1 MKKQLALLAFA
12 TAICSSAAIQPAVA
26 IRFDD
31 NHTVERWETLAK
43 VFRKHNVRFSFSIIP
58 MFREQQDPA
67 WCKKICQL
75 QDEGFEV
82 MDHTPQHTTV
92 TVTLPAGDPRLE
104 TLKTASFVDHIYKN
118 KVCIKCYPAESKFS
132 APFAVKIFDKNKITA
147 TDKTPFKLARRMNF
161 EIDGKHYYLTSTP
174 QAGVFKLITI
184 WNEDN
189 VVLPDGEKTARRCL
203 KESFDLAEG
212 GYDFLIQCSQDG
224 FRKIGL
230 KKMPRVWIQPG
241 GYYPHL
247 AMDKLANALR
257 KYDYISG
264 SCQQNGSMK
273 GYLDPEFE
281 DRRFSMLWGDFN
293 FEKLKFAPQKTRI
306 ADTLACRK
314 VAIGSSHLTPA
325 QRDGKLKEYAAMY
338 EQLLPWLK
346 ANNIKVMTQG
356 ELAEHLRDTKIAP
369 KENIMPSLAKDID
382 ENNRPDGYIWRKGSG
397 AWDKKAAAISIK
409 GKGVL
414 LKVKELCGLPKCKVR
429 FSMEVQGKAQGKV
442 TVHLIDSLKKPCGM
456 FEITL
461 NENSKDWQAKEMVF
475 DIPEKCAALNFAI
488 TAATPSNC
496 KVRNLDLR
504 AAK

>member
-1 MKKQLALLAFA
+1 MKKQLTVIASA

-31 NHTVERWETLAK
+31 NHTVERWEALAS
-43 VFRKHNVRFSFSIIP
+43 VFRKYDARFSCSIIP
-58 MFREQQDPA
+58 MYGEEKDPQ
-67 WCKKICQL
+67 WCQKICQL
-75 QDEGFEV
+75 ESEGFEI

-92 TVTLPAGDPRLE
+92 TVTLPADDIRLE
-104 TLKTASFVDHIYKN
+104 KLKNAPFVDHIYKN
-118 KVCIKCYPAESKFS
+118 KICIKCYPANSTFS
-132 APFAVKIFDKNKITA
+132 QPFQVKIFDKNKVVA
-147 TDKTPFKLARRMNF
+147 TNKTPFKLARRMNF
-161 EIDGKHYYLTSTP
+161 EINGKFYFLNRTKKP
-174 QAGVFKLITI
+174 DVFELVTL
-184 WNEDN
+184 WEEDN
-189 VVLPDGEKTARRCL
+189 VALPDGVVTARRCL
-203 KESFDLAEG
+203 KERFELAEG
-212 GYDFLIQCSQDG
+212 GYDFLIQCSQEG

-241 GYYPHL
+241 GNYPHL
-247 AMDKLANALR
+247 GIEKLSAALR
-257 KYDYISG
+257 KYNYISA
-264 SCQQNGSMK
+264 SRSQNESMK

-281 DRRFSMLWGDFN
+281 DRRFSMRWGNFN
-293 FEKLKFAPQKTRI
+293 LEKLKFEPQKTRI

-314 VAIGSSHLTPA
+314 VAIGSSHITPA
-325 QRDGKLKEYAAMY
+325 RRDGKLKEYVAMY
-338 EQLLPWLK
+338 ELLLPWLK

-356 ELAEHLRDTKIAP
+356 ELAEHLRDTKIDP

-429 FSMEVQGKAQGKV
+429 FSMEIQGKAQGKV

-496 KVRNLDLR
+496 KVRKLDLR
-504 AAK
+504 AAQ